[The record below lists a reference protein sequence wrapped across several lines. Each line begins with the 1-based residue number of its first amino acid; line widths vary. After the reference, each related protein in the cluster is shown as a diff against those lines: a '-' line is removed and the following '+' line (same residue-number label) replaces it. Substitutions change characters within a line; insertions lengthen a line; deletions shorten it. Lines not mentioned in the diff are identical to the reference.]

1 MTAVSGGNDYTWSE
15 KGIAWPGEAKKYA
28 SKPGYDASQITPPP
42 NWAKRFPDGYNDSNL
57 PNLKEDEHFQNWMRT
72 AGLPTFTKL
81 WGRND
86 DETLK
91 QGSYQIVINMSASL
105 LSILQWRL
113 AVCTLA
119 LALVRSA
126 GCAPAA
132 FADADRR
139 APSLFSSPLQ
149 TSPCGRTRAPSRS

>member
-1 MTAVSGGNDYTWSE
+1 MPDAHCACVRPLSGRADTFSNLTVPSSNSASNYTWSE
-15 KGIAWPGEAKKYA
+15 KNIAWPGEAKKYA

-86 DETLK
+86 NDVLK
-91 QGSYQIVINMSASL
+91 KGRYQITANLSA
-105 LSILQWRL
+105 
-113 AVCTLA
+113 
-119 LALVRSA
+119 
-126 GCAPAA
+126 
-132 FADADRR
+132 
-139 APSLFSSPLQ
+139 
-149 TSPCGRTRAPSRS
+149 